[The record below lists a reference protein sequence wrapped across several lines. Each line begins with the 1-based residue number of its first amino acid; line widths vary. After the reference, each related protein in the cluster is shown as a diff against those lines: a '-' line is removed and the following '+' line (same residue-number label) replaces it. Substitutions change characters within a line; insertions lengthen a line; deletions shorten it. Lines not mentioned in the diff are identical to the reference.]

1 MFGRALIAAFS
12 SWENYSA
19 VRCSTKALAP
29 SRDQG
34 KPRLFLTLSD
44 RRQQPPAGAQR
55 VGDGGAGRLRDGCV
69 AVPPAQP
76 PPALCT
82 QPLKP
87 FPSGGLLSV
96 LQPCCAVWYEFAG
109 IKFRRRLLR
118 GGRGEPG
125 SSWEAS
131 PAPAR
136 EAAASSRRMRVCL
149 QLCQAFCR
157 TGPAKLHTTF
167 FFFFG
172 GECPVFF
179 FFPVLF

>member
-1 MFGRALIAAFS
+1 MGELFRCQMRHQSPCPLQGPRQTSALF
-12 SWENYSA
+12 N
-19 VRCSTKALAP
+19 P
-29 SRDQG
+29 
-34 KPRLFLTLSD
+34 F
-44 RRQQPPAGAQR
+44 PPAPAAPGWGSA
-55 VGDGGAGRLRDGCV
+55 GGRWRSGTAAGRVRGC
-69 AVPPAQP
+69 APAQP
-76 PPALCT
+76 LPALCT

-131 PAPAR
+131 PAPAQ

-149 QLCQAFCR
+149 QLCRAFCR

-167 FFFFG
+167 FLLLFFWGALFI
-172 GECPVFF
+172 